1 MKREIKKK
9 VDWIMAKSSIIAE
22 YIKTS
27 TSNEV
32 KLRIYENKDCFRG
45 TLLDSY
51 GHKIDGVITRE
62 DSYEDAVEEIK
73 EHFNF
78 NDNNSYCILSGY

>member
-1 MKREIKKK
+1 
-9 VDWIMAKSSIIAE
+9 MAKCNIIAE

-27 TSNEV
+27 ASNEV

-51 GHKIDGVITRE
+51 GHKIGGVISRE

-73 EHFNF
+73 EHFSF

>member
-1 MKREIKKK
+1 
-9 VDWIMAKSSIIAE
+9 MAKSNIIAE
-22 YIKTS
+22 YIKAS
-27 TSNEV
+27 ASNEV
-32 KLRIYENKDCFRG
+32 KLRIYENKYCFRG

-62 DSYEDAVEEIK
+62 VNYDDAVEEIK
-73 EHFNF
+73 EYFNF

>member
-1 MKREIKKK
+1 
-9 VDWIMAKSSIIAE
+9 MAKSNIIAE

-32 KLRIYENKDCFRG
+32 MISRHQKKHCFRG
-45 TLLDSY
+45 TFLASY

-62 DSYEDAVEEIK
+62 DSYNEAVEEIK
-73 EHFNF
+73 EYFNF